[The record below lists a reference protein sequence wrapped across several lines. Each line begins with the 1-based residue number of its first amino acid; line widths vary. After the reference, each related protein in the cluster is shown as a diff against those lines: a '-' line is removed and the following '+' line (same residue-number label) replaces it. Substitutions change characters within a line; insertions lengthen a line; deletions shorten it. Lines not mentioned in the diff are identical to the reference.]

1 MTMKKQI
8 ASASEKPIAF
18 ARDFFSYAIKGGN
31 LYYGWLLFLSF
42 FVLVGL
48 GTTYVQMTK
57 GLIVTGATDQV
68 IWELFISNFIFTAHI
83 AAAAVL
89 VVIPAYIYKRKDMK
103 DLAVLGEIIAL
114 TFVTIG
120 LNFIMFHMGRPDRSW
135 HAIPL
140 IGIFNFPS
148 SVLTYDIIVLNVYLV
163 LNAVAV
169 FYYLYKHYVGQPLN
183 TTFYTPLIWFA
194 VAWGPFIHIIT
205 AFILSSNAQ
214 IAVWHSALMPFSF
227 LAMAAAAGPGLVI
240 VTLLVIRKFTKLEV
254 QDSVIDFFS
263 QVIIWGV
270 GALILM
276 FAVEFFTELY
286 PATHH
291 AAPLEYAINGH
302 NGMNP
307 YGPWFW
313 SIMTIFVVQFFLLCI
328 KKIRKSY
335 NFMLPLLCIS
345 VFLSVL
351 FEKPSVLIFPAFS
364 PTPLGEYA
372 IYRPTLIEIFN
383 VLFVWAG
390 GFILLTMVLKGVVGV
405 LVGDVQ
411 DSSVAVEGG
420 AK

>member
-1 MTMKKQI
+1 MYTV
-8 ASASEKPIAF
+8 
-18 ARDFFSYAIKGGN
+18 KGGKV
-31 LYYGWLLFLSF
+31 YYSWLLFLSF

-48 GTTYVQMTK
+48 VTTFIQMTT
-57 GLIVTGATDQV
+57 GLVVTGASDQIV
-68 IWELFISNFIFTAHI
+68 WELFVSNFIHCPSI
-83 AAAAVL
+83 ASAAVL
-89 VVIPAYIYKRKDMK
+89 VVTPAYIYKRKDMK
-103 DLAVLGEIIAL
+103 QLAVIGEAIAMVFVIIG
-114 TFVTIG
+114 I
-120 LNFIMFHMGRPDRSW
+120 NFILFHMGRPDRSW
-135 HAIPL
+135 HAIPG

-183 TTFYTPLIWFA
+183 TKFYTPLIWFA

-214 IAVWHSALMPFSF
+214 IAVWHTALMPFSF
-227 LAMAAAAGPGLVI
+227 LAMAAAAGPALVI
-240 VTLLVIRKFTKLEV
+240 VIFLVIRKFTKLEIE
-254 QDSVIDFFS
+254 DSVIDFFS
-263 QVIIWGV
+263 QVIAWGV
-270 GALILM
+270 GLLILM

-291 AAPLEYAINGH
+291 SAPLEYAINGH

-328 KKIRKSY
+328 KKVRKSY

-351 FEKPSVLIFPAFS
+351 IEKPTVLIFPAFS

-372 IYRPTLIEIFN
+372 VFHPTLIELCN
-383 VLFVWAG
+383 VLFVWAT

-405 LVGDVQ
+405 LVGDVRHS
-411 DSSVAVEGG
+411 DAAVEGG